1 MQAMSNFVT
10 LLVEDDALQRELV
23 ADVLRGEGFEV
34 VECTTAEAG
43 EVIVTS
49 TGVDLHALIVDQN
62 LAGVMKGTELAA
74 YARSKH
80 PHLNIVVMSG
90 NRLGSLPRDTVFLQ
104 KPFQAEHLLEAVHD

>member
-1 MQAMSNFVT
+1 MLCKEPCGRRPERRRFRSRRMHDGRT
-10 LLVEDDALQRELV
+10 
-23 ADVLRGEGFEV
+23 
-34 VECTTAEAG
+34 G

-104 KPFQAEHLLEAVHD
+104 KPFQAEHLLEAVRD